1 MFRKLKK
8 KYKDLRIRLKILI
21 FYIPLIVIPLL
32 AVTLISNHIF
42 VNAIMDKT
50 KKNIEE
56 ESKLIRVRTQ
66 SIINDTQTCATMVIR
81 NINTIYRNYV
91 SGDKEQAVSFV
102 VMQNQ
107 LLAALNYDV
116 RAFPDIDSIIYVDNN
131 FNVVSSCPVTVDK
144 AELPEN
150 AIIKKMQEKGP
161 PTNIWRPMETRDTL
175 IRNSEEPVITYSKK
189 VLNENTGKRIGYLII
204 NVKESTLSSVF
215 DFKTQEEGK
224 TYCLLDTDGVC
235 VSAVDKE
242 LLFQKPFDKLWFTQ
256 EDVQE
261 NWSQE
266 SVYDKEQY
274 LLNVTNIDKVDLFLV
289 CLVKVD
295 TLTRE
300 SKVNTRII
308 MILAIAC
315 VLGAFGATA
324 LLSKVI
330 TNPIIKLTKVA
341 GEVRQ
346 GNLQI
351 RCSMNS
357 QDEIGTLASVFN
369 EMIRNTK
376 LLISNIKQE
385 QKKKKEFEL
394 ALVQAQ
400 INPHFLYNTLDSI
413 IWMIENE
420 NYDGAINMV
429 TSLARLIRISLSKGK
444 NIISVKDEL
453 ENAKNYLNIQ
463 NIRYKDK
470 FEYYIKYE
478 EETLEDGETRVV
490 MKLLPAL
497 APYKVAILPLTKKQ
511 SDKASEV
518 YSMLA
523 KHFSCEF
530 DVAGQI
536 GKRYR
541 RQDAIGTP
549 YCVTVDFD
557 TMEDETVTV
566 RDRDTM
572 EQIRLPINHLV
583 DYISKKITF

>member
-150 AIIKKMQEKGP
+150 VIIKKMQEKGP

-224 TYCLLDTDGVC
+224 TYCLLDTEGVC
-235 VSAVDKE
+235 VSAVDKK

-266 SVYDKEQY
+266 TVYDKEQY

-400 INPHFLYNTLDSI
+400 INPHFLYNTLDLI
-413 IWMIENE
+413 YVLCQMEDLN
-420 NYDGAINMV
+420 GASEV
-429 TSLARLIRISLSKGK
+429 TKSLSDFYRISLSQGK
-444 NIISVKDEL
+444 TVITIEEEL
-453 ENAKNYLNIQ
+453 RNVEDYLKIQKSRYEDVLDYKIDVDPEIKEHSILKLTLQPLVENAIYHGIKPKEGGKITIRGYEDLDTIVLQVVDNGRGIGEEKLKILNQ
-463 NIRYKDK
+463 
-470 FEYYIKYE
+470 FEKSSESKTSFGLSNVDERIKLYFGRDYGIKIE
-478 EETLEDGETRVV
+478 S
-490 MKLLPAL
+490 AL
-497 APYKVAILPLTKKQ
+497 GVGTKVEIILPK
-511 SDKASEV
+511 
-518 YSMLA
+518 
-523 KHFSCEF
+523 
-530 DVAGQI
+530 
-536 GKRYR
+536 
-541 RQDAIGTP
+541 
-549 YCVTVDFD
+549 
-557 TMEDETVTV
+557 
-566 RDRDTM
+566 
-572 EQIRLPINHLV
+572 
-583 DYISKKITF
+583 